1 MQSERRDKVTSNE
14 PQLSV
19 DNLMGKLLS
28 GETLT
33 TEELMQLQRID

>member
-1 MQSERRDKVTSNE
+1 MQSERRDKTTASE

-28 GETLT
+28 GDTLT
-33 TEELMQLQRID
+33 TEELMQLQSME